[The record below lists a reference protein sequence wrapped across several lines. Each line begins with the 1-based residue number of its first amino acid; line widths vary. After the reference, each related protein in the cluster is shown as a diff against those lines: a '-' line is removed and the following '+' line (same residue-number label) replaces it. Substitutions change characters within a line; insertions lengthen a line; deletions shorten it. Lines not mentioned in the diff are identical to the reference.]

1 MMERMKFWWALVL
14 VLVACAAAGVEVREV
29 RLVGLFKNTAVLQI
43 KGAQRTL
50 KVGKT
55 SPEGVKLISTDRNA
69 AVLEINGQ
77 EHRLGLAR
85 AVSRYAKEEQ
95 QNHLV
100 AINPR
105 GQYFTAGSINGRPVE
120 FLVDTGATA
129 VAMNTEQ
136 ARHLGIDFSRG
147 EPTRVGTAGGIVNA
161 YSLTLDSVKVG
172 GIEVRNVEAAI
183 LEGVYPAVA
192 LLGMTYLRHVKISE
206 TDGVMTLTKKY

>member
-1 MMERMKFWWALVL
+1 MMGKASYWWPLVL
-14 VLVACAAAGVEVREV
+14 VLVASLAAGVEVREV

-55 SPEGVKLISTDRNA
+55 SPEGVKLISTERNA
-69 AVLEINGQ
+69 VVVDING
-77 EHRLGLAR
+77 EAHRLGLAR

-95 QNHLV
+95 QSHIV
-100 AINPR
+100 AINRR
-105 GQYFTAGSINGRPVE
+105 GQYFTAGSINGRPVQ

-147 EPTRVGTAGGIVNA
+147 EPTQVGTAGGIVKA

-172 GIEVRNVEAAI
+172 GIEVRNVDAAI

-206 TDGVMTLTKKY
+206 ADGVLTLTRKY